1 MKRILCILLG
11 ILLLPFMLIA
21 VSIYAVLSIL
31 QLLFRTINIGIEL
44 FMMWVDK
51 NITNNII

>member
-1 MKRILCILLG
+1 MKRVLCVILG
-11 ILLLPFMLIA
+11 IILTPFMLIA
-21 VSIYAVLSIL
+21 VSVYAVLSIL